1 VIRDFYHKY
10 TVDEH
15 TLLAIRNLE
24 SLWHPTSASRARF
37 SSILNEV
44 HAPELLTLAL
54 LYHDVGK
61 WRDEDHELESVRL
74 ARPMLAR
81 LQLPAHDRQLVEFL
95 IWNHLAMSR
104 VVFRRDFTDP
114 DTVGQ
119 FAALVGNE
127 ELLKHLCLLT
137 LVDIEAVG
145 PGTLTPWK
153 EDLLWRLYVDAY
165 NHLTLGYA
173 DELIQ
178 KDHADRSAVMAERP
192 ADISELELARFLK
205 GLPRRYLSVFGLATI
220 YQHVRLARGLLPD
233 ELHASLEKR
242 DDIWELTV
250 AALDKPFLFS
260 NIAGVLAY
268 FGMDIH
274 RGQAMTT
281 PDHLVLDIFEFSDEE
296 GFLRQ
301 NANAREDISRVL
313 KGAVAGTVDVAALLR
328 GRQRSPLHTRRRE
341 VGTHVHLDNEHSQK
355 YTVLEIITD
364 DAPGL
369 LYRISRVV
377 SDLGYD
383 VDLVLIATEGRKAID
398 VLHVTSVGRKLDEAD
413 QALLK
418 RELERTLEGSYEA
431 D

>member
-1 VIRDFYHKY
+1 
-10 TVDEH
+10 
-15 TLLAIRNLE
+15 
-24 SLWHPTSASRARF
+24 
-37 SSILNEV
+37 
-44 HAPELLTLAL
+44 
-54 LYHDVGK
+54 
-61 WRDEDHELESVRL
+61 
-74 ARPMLAR
+74 ML
-81 LQLPAHDRQLVEFL
+81 
-95 IWNHLAMSR
+95 
-104 VVFRRDFTDP
+104 
-114 DTVGQ
+114 
-119 FAALVGNE
+119 
-127 ELLKHLCLLT
+127 KKLCLMT
-137 LVDIEAVG
+137 FADIEAVA

-178 KDHADRSAVMAERP
+178 KDVADRSAVMAERP
-192 ADISELELARFLK
+192 GDISELELTRFLK

-220 YQHVRLARGLLPD
+220 YQHVRLARGLLPG
-233 ELHASLEKR
+233 ELHASLERR

-260 NIAGVLAY
+260 NIAGVLSY

-301 NANAREDISRVL
+301 NPGAREEIARVL
-313 KGAVAGTVDVAALLR
+313 KGAVAGSINVADLLR
-328 GRQRSPLHTRRRE
+328 GRQQSVLHRRRRE
-341 VGTHVHLDNEHSQK
+341 LGTHVHLDNEHSQK
-355 YTVLEIITD
+355 YTVLEIVTD

-377 SDLGYD
+377 SDQGCD
-383 VDLVLIATEGRKAID
+383 VDLVLISTEGRKAVD
-398 VLHVTSVGRKLDEAD
+398 VLHVTKAGRKLDD
-413 QALLK
+413 VGQSLLK
-418 RELERTLEGSYEA
+418 RELERTLEESYEA